1 MKYSAE
7 NPKFAYTDDLHRVG
21 GVPFEGKIPKEI
33 QKKYCDNLSK
43 MFSEYLS
50 QPENKHDLEVID
62 RMFPD
67 APKKKRLL

>member
-33 QKKYCDNLSK
+33 QKKHCEWLSN

-50 QPENKHDLEVID
+50 MPEHKHDLEVIN
-62 RMFPD
+62 RKFPD